1 MNINYNL
8 KVLLW
13 CTFIF
18 VVIILLYIGATHT
31 LKESMTVMEFNN
43 DKKQK
48 RQKEQQYLHNPY
60 DYWATP
66 RHPPAVSQTTN
77 MFSTPPTAFLPLG
90 GEVYNNNPFLSTSP
104 PCTNTHFGP
113 TIMDPTFIQ

>member
-1 MNINYNL
+1 MHINYNL

-13 CTFIF
+13 CIFIF
-18 VVIILLYIGATHT
+18 VVIILVYIGATHT
-31 LKESMTVMEFNN
+31 VKESMTVIEFNDN
-43 DKKQK
+43 RK
-48 RQKEQQYLHNPY
+48 QKEQQYLQNPY

-77 MFSTPPTAFLPLG
+77 MFSTPPTTSLPLG
-90 GEVYNNNPFLSTSP
+90 GGVYNTPLLSSSP
-104 PCTNTHFGP
+104 TCTNTHFGP